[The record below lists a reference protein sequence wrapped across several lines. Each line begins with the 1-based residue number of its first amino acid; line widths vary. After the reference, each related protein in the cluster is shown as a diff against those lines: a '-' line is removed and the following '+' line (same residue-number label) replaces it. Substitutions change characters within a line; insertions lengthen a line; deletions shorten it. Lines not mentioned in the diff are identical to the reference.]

1 MSGPSFTNPTPQFG
15 TAEFKGGPDRCQL
28 CGQTLGSTY
37 YRVGPN
43 QACPACAEKVKF
55 ETPKDTHS
63 AYVRGLIFGCGG
75 ALLGLIA
82 YSTFGIV
89 TGLVIGYLSL
99 LVGYIV
105 AKAIMMGSRG
115 IGGRRYQITA
125 ALLTYAAVS
134 MSAVPIGISIYIK
147 QRDAKKKTLV
157 QHSVPG
163 QTQQPPAAQPPA
175 AQSPQA
181 SSQDALDD
189 DDADANAGAPAA
201 TPGSK
206 PAASKV
212 NFAAAIGALLF
223 AGLASPFLELQ
234 EPFSGIIGLIIL
246 AVGIRI
252 AWRLT
257 AGVST
262 EILGP
267 FNRTSPPPPSAG

>member
-1 MSGPSFTNPTPQFG
+1 MSSPTFNNPSPQFG
-15 TAEFKGGPDRCQL
+15 TAEFKGDPDRCQL

-37 YRVGPN
+37 YRVGPH
-43 QACPACAEKVKF
+43 QACPACAEKAKF
-55 ETPKDTHS
+55 ETPKDTH
-63 AYVRGLIFGCGG
+63 AAFVRGVIFGCGG

-99 LVGYIV
+99 LVGYLV
-105 AKAIMMGSRG
+105 GKAIMKGSRG
-115 IGGRRYQITA
+115 IGGRRYQIA
-125 ALLTYAAVS
+125 AVLLTYAAVS

-147 QRDAKKKTLV
+147 QRAAKKKNLV

-175 AQSPQA
+175 APSPQF
-181 SSQDALDD
+181 SSQDELDD
-189 DDADANAGAPAA
+189 DDSNPGAPAA
-201 TPGSK
+201 ASSSPK
-206 PAASKV
+206 PKV
-212 NFAAAIGALLF
+212 SFATAIGALLF

-234 EPFSGIIGLIIL
+234 DPLHGVIGLIIL

-267 FNRTSPPPPSAG
+267 FARTSPPPPSAG